1 MKTPAHRR
9 RLKHWRFVVL
19 VGIVY
24 SDGSPGLLW
33 ASRHSRRA
41 PAMDSSVGAFAP
53 YLCNPKARV
62 VSVSPPPPRAPPLPQ
77 PRCSTPTLALYVL
90 RRGLIHPR
98 LHLRGLCPDF
108 PGVLSEPL
116 LPAMGCP
123 RVVDPAHA
131 RPPPQQQHR
140 RKEWLP
146 PPLRVLAICRFRKK
160 YEAPTFL

>member
-1 MKTPAHRR
+1 
-9 RLKHWRFVVL
+9 
-19 VGIVY
+19 
-24 SDGSPGLLW
+24 
-33 ASRHSRRA
+33 
-41 PAMDSSVGAFAP
+41 MDSSVGAFAP

-62 VSVSPPPPRAPPLPQ
+62 VPVSPPPPRPASPLPQ

-146 PPLRVLAICRFRKK
+146 PPLRKK